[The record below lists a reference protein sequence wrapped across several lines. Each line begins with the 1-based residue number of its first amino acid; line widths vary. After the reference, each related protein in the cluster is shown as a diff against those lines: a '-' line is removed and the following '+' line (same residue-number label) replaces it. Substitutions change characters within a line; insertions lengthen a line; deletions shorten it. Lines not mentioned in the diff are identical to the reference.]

1 MMIFRA
7 WMLSAT
13 LLGLAACQPNAEK
26 TAASPPTATSEPVTS
41 ASAVVA
47 PLSASQ
53 LVALPDACQQ
63 LLSNIEKCV
72 VKYEKL
78 QPEDAQTYRM
88 EYEQLKAQ
96 IVQGTDVKGLEAACI
111 ESNKQAEQVPE
122 TKC

>member
-13 LLGLAACQPNAEK
+13 LLGLVACQPNADK
-26 TAASPPTATSEPVTS
+26 TASAPSTAASAP
-41 ASAVVA
+41 ASAAVA

-53 LVALPDACQQ
+53 LAALPDACQQ

>member
-13 LLGLAACQPNAEK
+13 LLGLAAYQPNADK
-26 TAASPPTATSEPVTS
+26 TASAPSTATSAPTTT
-41 ASAVVA
+41 ASAAVA

-53 LVALPDACQQ
+53 LAALPDACQQ

>member
-26 TAASPPTATSEPVTS
+26 TAAASSTAASKPVTS
-41 ASAVVA
+41 ASAAVA

-53 LVALPDACQQ
+53 LAALPDACQQ
-63 LLSNIEKCV
+63 LLANIEKCV
-72 VKYEKL
+72 VKFEQL
-78 QPEDAQTYRM
+78 QPAEAQSYRL
-88 EYEQLKAQ
+88 EYEQLKSQ
-96 IVQGTDVKGLEAACI
+96 MVQGTDVKGLEAACI
-111 ESNKQAEQVPE
+111 ESNKQAEQMPE

>member
-13 LLGLAACQPNAEK
+13 LLGLAACQPNADK
-26 TAASPPTATSEPVTS
+26 TASAPSTAASTPTTS
-41 ASAVVA
+41 ASAAVA

-53 LVALPDACQQ
+53 LAALPDACQQ
-63 LLSNIEKCV
+63 LLTNIEKCV

>member
-1 MMIFRA
+1 MNQRV
-7 WMLSAT
+7 W
-13 LLGLAACQPNAEK
+13 LLGVAILAVSACQPKANQAT
-26 TAASPPTATSEPVTS
+26 TAPAQTS
-41 ASAVVA
+41 APLATASAAVT

-53 LVALPDACQQ
+53 LAALPDACQQ
-63 LLSNIEKCV
+63 LLANIEKCV

-111 ESNKQAEQVPE
+111 ESNKQAEQMPE

>member
-1 MMIFRA
+1 MMNQRA
-7 WMLSAT
+7 WLLSVAI
-13 LLGLAACQPNAEK
+13 LAVAACQPKANQAT
-26 TAASPPTATSEPVTS
+26 TAPAQ
-41 ASAVVA
+41 ASAPLATASAAVT

-53 LVALPDACQQ
+53 LAALPNACQQ
-63 LLSNIEKCV
+63 LLTNIEKCV

-111 ESNKQAEQVPE
+111 ESNKQAEQMPE

>member
-1 MMIFRA
+1 MMNQRA
-7 WMLSAT
+7 WLLSMAI
-13 LLGLAACQPNAEK
+13 LAVAACQPKANQAT
-26 TAASPPTATSEPVTS
+26 TAPAQ
-41 ASAVVA
+41 ASAPLATASAAVT

-53 LVALPDACQQ
+53 LAALPNACQQ
-63 LLSNIEKCV
+63 LLTNIEKCV

>member
-7 WMLSAT
+7 WMLSVT
-13 LLGLAACQPNAEK
+13 LLALAACQPNAEK
-26 TAASPPTATSEPVTS
+26 TATAPPTATSEPVTS
-41 ASAVVA
+41 ASTAVA

-53 LVALPDACQQ
+53 LAALPDACQQ
-63 LLSNIEKCV
+63 LLANIEKCV

-111 ESNKQAEQVPE
+111 ESNKQAEQMPE

>member
-1 MMIFRA
+1 MMNQRV
-7 WMLSAT
+7 W
-13 LLGLAACQPNAEK
+13 LLGVAILAVAACQPKANQAT
-26 TAASPPTATSEPVTS
+26 TAPAQ
-41 ASAVVA
+41 ASAPLATASAAVT

-53 LVALPDACQQ
+53 LAALPNACQQ
-63 LLSNIEKCV
+63 LLTNIEKCV

>member
-1 MMIFRA
+1 
-7 WMLSAT
+7 MLSAT
-13 LLGLAACQPNAEK
+13 LLGLAACQPNADK
-26 TAASPPTATSEPVTS
+26 TASAPSTAASRCPTAS
-41 ASAVVA
+41 AAVA

-53 LVALPDACQQ
+53 LAALPDACQQ